1 MKKLLLTLL
10 TAYCLLPTVYAQQ
23 PWANNGKLD
32 DFSELSSTI
41 SLPMEMPD
49 GVKLMTDIYLPITED
64 CMMVDLGLD
73 IFGMQSL
80 PIEFI
85 RKGTQL
91 ILYDSTYT
99 IVGNDTIGT
108 VNANP
113 YKLPMILTRTPYG
126 KGDGSNAEGS
136 LISILGYAYT
146 LQDMR
151 GRYTS
156 EGVYFPLES
165 DGWEKNAYHPN
176 WQHVLDKTDPSDPKN
191 SNKHEDGYN
200 TIKYIVNDFKRDYD
214 YDLDGTIDTNDFVC
228 NGWIGMFGGS
238 ALGYNQYQA
247 AAAHRINPDS
257 NGLKCLLPIVAPNE
271 FFKSTG
277 FQNGVLRDRLVT
289 GWLKGQIF
297 TGTDDDL
304 MDIDN
309 ELQND
314 IHTSKDYDLPKS
326 MVVNNILQNY
336 QQNKFDAANVAI
348 DHFVSIRY
356 NDQNGNLG
364 PCGYY
369 PNSVGRKDMDASRGL
384 VDQYGENK
392 LDDPATDVFG
402 QTIFSR
408 YGNMDVPAYHL
419 TGWWDIFIDGQIET
433 CNFMRRYINPAHG
446 NDKKQKIVIGPWAHQ
461 TIGSKTTGDRTYPDN
476 ISDILGFD
484 FDEFTSTNTP
494 ISKAL
499 KSEVIAWFRYNLNY
513 QHNHFLGEP
522 KCVIPES
529 DRWQDLV
536 PPGSPIE
543 IKVRVPSEKY
553 VMTFNEL
560 LGLLNGTTG
569 LNNIKAQ
576 IMIGSSV
583 QDTMFSFAGFGNPI
597 IPGLDTG
604 TIVNIPYRDFNNPD
618 DVANVRFYVV
628 GPDTTVEPENE
639 NVGNYWFA
647 SDTFPLPEYAVERH
661 NWYLHEDGTL
671 NETAPVSDEGFKIY
685 IHDPDDPIYGVGG
698 ANMIVR
704 TPDGDRNSQG
714 QFNIKDP
721 RYAPYT
727 IDRPGVIQ
735 FTSEAVQDSLCVIG
749 FPNVTLYAKTNPGGA
764 ENGDLTDT
772 DFMVRVIDVWP
783 NGQEYFVQEG
793 CVNARA
799 RDYCRNLVEHP
810 EMDLEWPYPNDRT
823 PFTNIES
830 GKIYEY
836 VFIMPPLAYTFGKGH
851 KIKILISSS
860 IYTRFQVNPNL
871 PVEEGDFFRR
881 KPGDGRSYRFQGVD
895 MYPRVAVQRVAFA
908 PEYPTHINLPIYTQQ
923 YTSIDKPAVVKDE
936 LDALVFPNP
945 TNDIVNIY
953 MSKAGEFQVELMS
966 ISGNKIASFSSFSDK
981 ITMDVS
987 KLSAGIYFV
996 VINDLKNDR
1005 RITRKLSVN

>member
-1 MKKLLLTLL
+1 MKKLFTLF
-10 TAYCLLPTVYAQQ
+10 TFCSIFSPIAFAQQ
-23 PWANNGKLD
+23 PWQNNGKLD

-64 CMMVDLGLD
+64 CLLVTITDQQV
-73 IFGMQSL
+73 FGMDVL

-108 VNANP
+108 INANP
-113 YKLPMILTRTPYG
+113 YKLPMVLTRTPYG

-136 LISILGYAYT
+136 LVSILGYAYT

-200 TIKYIVNDFKRDYD
+200 TIKYIVNDFKRNFD
-214 YDLDGTIDTNDFVC
+214 YDLDGVIDTNDFVC

-247 AAAHRINPDS
+247 AAAHRIDPTAP
-257 NGLKCLLPIVAPNE
+257 GLKCLLPIVAPNE
-271 FFKSTG
+271 FYKSTG
-277 FQNGVLRDRLVT
+277 YQNGVLRDRLVT

-297 TGTDDDL
+297 TGTNDDL

-326 MVVNNILQNY
+326 MVVNNMLQTY

-356 NDQNGNLG
+356 EDPDGNLA

-369 PNSVGRKDMDASRGL
+369 PNSVGRKDMDASRGM
-384 VDQYGENK
+384 VDANGENK
-392 LDDPATDVFG
+392 LDNPDTDVFG
-402 QTIFSR
+402 QTIFNR

-446 NDKKQKIVIGPWAHQ
+446 NDKKQKLVIGPWAHQ
-461 TIGSKTTGDRTYPDN
+461 TIGSRTTGDRTYQEN
-476 ISDILGFD
+476 ITDILGFD
-484 FDEFTSTNTP
+484 LSEFSASNMP

-499 KSEVIAWFRYNLNY
+499 KSELIAWFRYNLNY
-513 QHNHFLGEP
+513 QPDNFLGEP

-529 DRWQDLV
+529 DRWQNLV
-536 PPGSPIE
+536 SSGL
-543 IKVRVPSEKY
+543 IKVRVPSEKK
-553 VMTFNEL
+553 VMSFNEL

-569 LNNIKAQ
+569 IDNIKAQ

-583 QDTMFSFAGFGNPI
+583 QDTVFSFPAFGTPI
-597 IPGLDTG
+597 IPGLDSGAIIT
-604 TIVNIPYRDFNNPD
+604 IPYRDFSNPA
-618 DVANVRFYVV
+618 DVPNVRFYVV
-628 GPDTTVEPENE
+628 GPDPLVEPENA
-639 NVGNYWFA
+639 NVGNYWFS
-647 SDTFPLPEYAVERH
+647 SDTFPLPAYAVERH
-661 NWYLHEDGTL
+661 NWYLHADGTL
-671 NETAPVSDEGFKIY
+671 NETAPVSDEGYKIY
-685 IHDPDDPIYGVGG
+685 VHDPDDPIYGVGG

-704 TPDGDRNSQG
+704 TPDGERTSQG

-721 RYAPYT
+721 RYAAYT

-735 FTSEAVQDSLCVIG
+735 FTSETVIDSMCVIG
-749 FPNVTLYAKTNPGGA
+749 FPNVTLYAKSNPGGA
-764 ENGDLTDT
+764 ENGDPTDT

-783 NGQEYFVQEG
+783 DGSEYFVQEG

-799 RDYCRNLVEHP
+799 RDYCKNLVDHP
-810 EMDLEWPYPNDRT
+810 EMDYEWPYPNDHT
-823 PFTNIES
+823 PYTNIET
-830 GKIYEY
+830 GKLYEY
-836 VFIMPPLAYTFGKGH
+836 KFIMPPMAYTFGKGH
-851 KIKILISSS
+851 KMKVLISSS

-871 PVEEGDFFRR
+871 PIEDGDFFRR

-895 MYPRVAVQRVAFA
+895 MYPRVAVQRVEFSPDA
-908 PEYPTHINLPIYTQQ
+908 PTHINLPIYTQQ
-923 YTSIDKPAVVKDE
+923 YTGVENSPVIKDNLE
-936 LDALVFPNP
+936 ALIFPNP
-945 TNDIVNIY
+945 TSDLVNIY
-953 MSKAGEFQVELMS
+953 MSKAGEYQVDIIS
-966 ISGNKIASFSSFSDK
+966 ISGNTIASSSSFSDK
-981 ITMDVS
+981 LAVDVS
-987 KLSAGIYFV
+987 GLSAGIYFV
-996 VINDLKNDR
+996 SINDLKNNTK
-1005 RITRKLSVN
+1005 ITKKLSVK